1 MFLELGVL
9 KICSKYRRTPMP
21 KCDFNKAEIAK
32 LKLLL
37 QACLLRFI
45 CLLKVTKTGT
55 KCKHLR
61 SIRCVR
67 SVRIWSYSG
76 LYFPTFGLDMERYGV
91 EKCSKIRTRTTPNKG
106 TFHAVITLPFVTHSD
121 IFQIERIYWNIRIKA
136 SKLACIVD

>member
-1 MFLELGVL
+1 MFLEKGVL
-9 KICSKYRRTPMP
+9 KICSKYRRTTMP
-21 KCDFNKAEIAK
+21 KSDFNKAEIAK

-55 KCKHLR
+55 KSKHLR
-61 SIRCVR
+61 IIRCVR
-67 SVRIWSYSG
+67 CARIWSYSG
-76 LYFPTFGLDMERYGV
+76 LYFPTFGVDMERHRV
-91 EKCSKIRTRTTPNKG
+91 EKCSKIRTRTTPNTG

-121 IFQIERIYWNIRIKA
+121 IFQVERIYWNIRIKA

>member
-1 MFLELGVL
+1 M
-9 KICSKYRRTPMP
+9 T

-32 LKLLL
+32 LKLL
-37 QACLLRFI
+37 CLLRFI
-45 CLLKVTKTGT
+45 CLLKTGT
-55 KCKHLR
+55 KSKHLR

-67 SVRIWSYSG
+67 SVRIWSYSD
-76 LYFPTFGLDMERYGV
+76 LYFPTLGLDMERHGV
-91 EKCSKIRTRTTPNKG
+91 EKCSKIRTRTTPNTG